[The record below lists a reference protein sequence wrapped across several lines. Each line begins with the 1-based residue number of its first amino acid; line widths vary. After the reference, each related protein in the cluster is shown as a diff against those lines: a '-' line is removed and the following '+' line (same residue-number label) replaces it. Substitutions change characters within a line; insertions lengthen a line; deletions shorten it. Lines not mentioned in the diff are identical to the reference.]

1 MALEHGSVIFMD
13 FKVIEIH
20 RAQPEQQIQ
29 QICLWISSFLLI
41 LFKKKQKTKTERRFC
56 FWPRSPLKKPVRSE
70 NALDVYRVLISR
82 CFINFFFIGIHP

>member
-41 LFKKKQKTKTERRFC
+41 LFKKKTKQKPNDVFVFGR
-56 FWPRSPLKKPVRSE
+56 VR
-70 NALDVYRVLISR
+70 L
-82 CFINFFFIGIHP
+82 